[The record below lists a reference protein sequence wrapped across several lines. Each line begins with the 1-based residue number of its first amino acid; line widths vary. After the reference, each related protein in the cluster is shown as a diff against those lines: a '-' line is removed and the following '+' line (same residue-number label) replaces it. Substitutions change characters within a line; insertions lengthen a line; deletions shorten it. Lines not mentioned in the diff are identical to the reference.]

1 MEFKLLFDVCVEQPS
16 SGRREKGSG
25 SQGKSSSEKGRTKT
39 YLMASHR
46 KKREQVMPN
55 NLESDEVDP
64 EIQVRTCVRA
74 CSVCACA
81 CACVHACVWG
91 SGCYCLHT
99 YDCGC

>member
-1 MEFKLLFDVCVEQPS
+1 MEFKLLFDALEQPS

-46 KKREQVMPN
+46 KKREQVVPN

-64 EIQVRTCVRA
+64 EIQVCTCVCA
-74 CSVCACA
+74 CSVCMCVCA
-81 CACVHACVWG
+81 RACVRICAGEWV
-91 SGCYCLHT
+91 LLFT
-99 YDCGC
+99 YV